1 MTAAETTMH
10 ESEHLRQELLGLF
23 NYIQRVRKEIAS
35 IHRPAESDHQF
46 HSMTDQL
53 DAIIGATETAT
64 NTIMAKVE
72 ENEQLLDTVR
82 AGTKDKGTQAAL
94 AQISDNNMAMI
105 EACSFQDITGQRV
118 SKVLKSIRFVEERVN
133 AIIEVW
139 GKAALEKTEVEA
151 SKKTEDQKL
160 LNGPQL
166 SGKGLAQDE
175 IDKLFS

>member
-1 MTAAETTMH
+1 MH
-10 ESEHLRQELLGLF
+10 DSEDLRQELVGLF

-35 IHRPAESDHQF
+35 IHRPAESEHEF

-53 DAIIGATETAT
+53 DAIIGATEEAT
-64 NTIMAKVE
+64 TTIMAKVE
-72 ENEQLLDTVR
+72 ENEQLLETVR
-82 AGTKDKGTQAAL
+82 ASIKDPGTKAAL
-94 AQISDNNMAMI
+94 AQVSDNNMAMI

-118 SKVLKSIRFVEERVN
+118 SKVLKSIRYVEERVN

-139 GKAALEKTEVEA
+139 GKSALDKTEVVE
-151 SKKTEDQKL
+151 SKKTADQKL

-175 IDKLFS
+175 IDKLFA